1 MDKFTSSQNVH
12 AVWDVF
18 RPISDAVDVDGRRV
32 YDDAPRLPRKDRGVV
47 RRVHRELLA
56 SVSQVVRFSRQ
67 PVGMPSA
74 LPLRLWHMCRT
85 LSSEG
90 HGIA

>member
-32 YDDAPRLPRKDRGVV
+32 HDGALRLPRKDGGVA
-47 RRVHRELLA
+47 RLVHRGLLGR
-56 SVSQVVRFSRQ
+56 VSHDVRCYRQ
-67 PVGMPSA
+67 PVEMPSVF
-74 LPLRLWHMCRT
+74 T
-85 LSSEG
+85 
-90 HGIA
+90 